1 MTLLAIALTPQVP
14 LPSVKDVK
22 VLESKV
28 EYLLKTL
35 SKFTMGQ
42 DNLEALLEQLK
53 CAIKKARLVINN
65 KKWKAYKNFLN
76 FTKASSSPFMV
87 YHYCMNK
94 GHSSFKCMIKKR
106 YGFPSGKYKW
116 VPKGTEEVANKKG
129 PNIIWVPKS
138 TF

>member
-22 VLESKV
+22 VLEAK
-28 EYLLKTL
+28 
-35 SKFTMGQ
+35 

-65 KKWKAYKNFLN
+65 KKLKAYKNFLN

-87 YHYCMNK
+87 CLATERKLWYLD
-94 GHSSFKCMIKKR
+94 
-106 YGFPSGKYKW
+106 SGCSRH
-116 VPKGTEEVANKKG
+116 VTRDE
-129 PNIIWVPKS
+129 
-138 TF
+138 